1 MLRSDV
7 DIRGHEIELVQ
18 YQINHSIEM
27 KCKYNFIVSMSQN

>member
-1 MLRSDV
+1 MLRLDV

-27 KCKYNFIVSMSQN
+27 RCKYNFIVWMSRN